1 MTNISI
7 LTPLNLYLPFS
18 GNRRRCIG
26 RLISGT
32 LNSKT
37 AEVNGT
43 KPKSLRISPK
53 MPHKRQKSRAKKW
66 TLLDSQSL
74 SMGVFSDDF
83 AAVDFREELCY
94 HSRPEKAKFKRCNER
109 QKPMKESPARRKKRQ
124 PIPKR
129 FSGDGSA
136 PPRFLF
142 GFPVISFSWRVLGC
156 GERSEPHLSMP
167 STRHGAKSCFSSCYR
182 PL

>member
-1 MTNISI
+1 MHRTINGKH
-7 LTPLNLYLPFS
+7 LVGWF
-18 GNRRRCIG
+18 
-26 RLISGT
+26 
-32 LNSKT
+32 

-94 HSRPEKAKFKRCNER
+94 HSRPDKANFQRCNER

-124 PIPKR
+124 PIPKGR
-129 FSGDGSA
+129 VSGDGSA
-136 PPRFLF
+136 PPRFLVAVNF
-142 GFPVISFSWRVLGC
+142 AFRRLAKATRQLCSVTSPLPKKSLRCKSFLGALF
-156 GERSEPHLSMP
+156 LS
-167 STRHGAKSCFSSCYR
+167 
-182 PL
+182 

>member
-1 MTNISI
+1 MHRTVNGKYF
-7 LTPLNLYLPFS
+7 LCRP
-18 GNRRRCIG
+18 
-26 RLISGT
+26 
-32 LNSKT
+32 

-124 PIPKR
+124 PIPKAGQR
-129 FSGDGSA
+129 GRLRAAAPFGLVFLSFLCLLFRGVCLAAARVSA
-136 PPRFLF
+136 
-142 GFPVISFSWRVLGC
+142 
-156 GERSEPHLSMP
+156 PHLSMP
-167 STRHGAKSCFSSCYR
+167 STRHGAR
-182 PL
+182 